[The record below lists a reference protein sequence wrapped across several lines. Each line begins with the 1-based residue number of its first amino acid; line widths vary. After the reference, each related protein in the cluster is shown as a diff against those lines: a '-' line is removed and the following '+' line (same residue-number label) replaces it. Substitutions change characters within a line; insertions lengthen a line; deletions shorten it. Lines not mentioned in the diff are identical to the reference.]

1 MRKYPVLHAA
11 LHPRIAAALLC
22 LALSSG
28 GCSYLRYTGVQN
40 RYEAMHADSPSQ
52 WLAKHLLG
60 KDSYFVYGRLVDRSA
75 AGAGHPIAVA
85 ALSSRYRQDEIVE
98 VHRLGGTGSYYGMN
112 LPEGEYRLLVLADLD
127 GSGAFEPGEVVGER
141 NVAMNRAVF
150 PDKVAGDLDIALV
163 APRERGEP
171 VRGLPIDVPAA
182 RETTESLYFPHGTIR
197 TLDDPIFSVEVGQM
211 GIYDPAAFVETAPMM
226 FYALEEDAGYKVPV
240 IFVHGIGGSP
250 AQFSPIVE
258 RLDRRR
264 CKPWFFH
271 YPGGEDLGQLARLFH
286 DIFLSGRMIPDEGA
300 PLVLVA
306 HSMGGLVVREA
317 MNLQGRNGAE
327 NRVALIVTMATP
339 FGGDPDAA
347 KGVAR
352 APIVPRSWRDLDP
365 AGPFIARLFRTPL
378 PSATAHHLIYAFRD
392 KDDIARGSDGVVAL
406 SRQLPAPALA
416 QAARKQGFRSEHTA
430 LLSDPAAIDYVI
442 GLVEQVKSDFPE
454 EHLRLLQ
461 AGGFDV
467 PLNEAYSAREMH
479 AIHVYGL
486 YLRAVA
492 NGELAP
498 IHPEQRRFIEV
509 ANGKAAPSNDFESAW
524 RKFSADYPELAKADA
539 R

>member
-1 MRKYPVLHAA
+1 MVL
-11 LHPRIAAALLC
+11 ALLC
-22 LALSSG
+22 LAFSLG
-28 GCSYLRYTGVQN
+28 GCSYLRYTGLQN

-52 WLAKHLLG
+52 WLAKHLLR
-60 KDSYFVYGRLVDRSA
+60 KDTYFVYGRLVDPSST
-75 AGAGHPIAVA
+75 GTDHPIAVV
-85 ALSSRYRQDEIVE
+85 ALCSRYQQDEIVE
-98 VHRLGGTGSYYGMN
+98 LHRLGKAGSYYGMN
-112 LPEGEYRLLVLADLD
+112 LPEGGYRLLVLADLD
-127 GSGAFEPGEVVGER
+127 RSGAFEAGEVVGER
-141 NVAMNRAVF
+141 SIAINGETF
-150 PDKVAGDLDIALV
+150 PDKVAGNLDIALV
-163 APRERGEP
+163 APHALPEP
-171 VRGLPIDVPAA
+171 VRGFPIDVPVRPEA
-182 RETTESLYFPHGTIR
+182 TESLFFPTGTIR
-197 TLDDPIFSVEVGQM
+197 SLDDPIFSDEVGQM

-250 AQFSPIVE
+250 KQFSPIVE
-258 RLDRRR
+258 RLDRSRY
-264 CKPWFFH
+264 KPWFFH

-286 DIFLSGRMIPDEGA
+286 DIFLSGEMIPDEGA

-317 MNLQGRNGAE
+317 MNIRGRDGRE

-347 KGVAR
+347 TGVER
-352 APIVPRSWRDLDP
+352 APIVPRSWRGLDP
-365 AGPFIARLFRTPL
+365 AGSFIAGLFRTPL
-378 PSATAHHLIYAFRD
+378 PPSTAHHLIYAYRE
-392 KDDIARGSDGVVAL
+392 KDDVSRGSDGVVAL

-430 LLSDPAAIDYVI
+430 LLSDPAVIAYVL
-442 GLVEQVKSDFPE
+442 GLVEQVKSDYPE
-454 EHLRLLQ
+454 DHLRLLQ

-467 PLNEAYSAREMH
+467 PLNEAYDALEMN

-492 NGELAP
+492 GGELAP
-498 IHPEQRRFIEV
+498 IHPGQRHFIEV
-509 ANGKAAPSNDFESAW
+509 ANGNAAPSNAFETAW
-524 RKFSADYPELAKADA
+524 RKFGADYPELAKARA